1 MNYKKGENLMN
12 NSINEISF
20 KSKEC
25 KKENHFLCNHQWKG
39 LGFQVYCNCECHRK
53 LGLGKDVRDNNSSN
67 EKNWKEFDYKGES
80 NK

>member
-1 MNYKKGENLMN
+1 MVMMNDC
-12 NSINEISF
+12 ISLDF
-20 KSKEC
+20 LGKRC
-25 KKENHFLCNHQWKG
+25 KYNFHTLCDGQWKG

-53 LGLGKDVRDNNSSN
+53 LGFGKDVRDNNSSN

>member
-1 MNYKKGENLMN
+1 MN

-53 LGLGKDVRDNNSSN
+53 LVLDKPVLKHDSNNEN
-67 EKNWKEFDYKGES
+67 NVVVELNNKGEV